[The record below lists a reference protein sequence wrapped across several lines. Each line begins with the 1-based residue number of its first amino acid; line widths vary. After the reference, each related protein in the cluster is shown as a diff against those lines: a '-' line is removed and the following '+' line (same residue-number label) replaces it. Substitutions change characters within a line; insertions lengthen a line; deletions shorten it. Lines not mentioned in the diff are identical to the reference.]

1 MSSQVYEAKN
11 LSIVQ
16 VTFGSNGHIK
26 RPAGQH
32 TIHAYTRCI
41 QPHPTRTE
49 HIKSIVNTA
58 FNTDISGDP
67 HHFHYEDG
75 KTAVNENHIKVV
87 DTPWTEG
94 ATVTKIALHHYV
106 LKALEEFSKKT
117 ERGSGDGGRKPLHF
131 FIAIDSQGTAFCMP
145 GTNYF
150 EQT

>member
-1 MSSQVYEAKN
+1 MQSQK
-11 LSIVQ
+11 LGGVQ

-58 FNTDISGDP
+58 FVTEISSDP
-67 HHFHYEDG
+67 HHFHYVDG
-75 KTAVNENHIKVV
+75 KTAVNENYFPVV

-94 ATVTKIALHHYV
+94 ATVTKIALHHYA
-106 LKALEEFSKKT
+106 LKALEEFSRKIN
-117 ERGSGDGGRKPLHF
+117 RGSGDGGRKQLDW
-131 FIAIDSQGTAFCMP
+131 FITIDSQATAFCMP
-145 GTNYF
+145 GTSF
-150 EQT
+150 S